1 MSINTMNE
9 TVSHEGVITKLTDTE
24 VEVKIVSMS
33 ACASCHA
40 QSACTMSD
48 MKEKIVTVPRPEGQA
63 LQLFQKVTVT
73 MGVGQGN
80 LAAILAYLVPLILLV
95 VVLFAALA
103 LGAGEGLAALIGIAA
118 MVPYYLL
125 LYWKRDKLKRRF
137 RYEIEPCP

>member
-1 MSINTMNE
+1 MNE

-33 ACASCHA
+33 ACAACHA
-40 QSACTMSD
+40 KSACTMSD
-48 MKEKIVTVPRPEGQA
+48 KEEKILTVPRPEGQP
-63 LQLFQKVTVT
+63 LQLFQKVNVK

-80 LAAILAYLVPLILLV
+80 LAAVLAYLVPLVLLV
-95 VVLFAALA
+95 AVLFAALS
-103 LGAGEGLAALIGIAA
+103 LGAGEGLAALIGIASL
-118 MVPYYLL
+118 VPYYLL